1 MHYVV
6 SIESCDII
14 TNSCIVVTIDDTT
27 AGIFSSINNEG
38 NINTVILM
46 IVLC

>member
-1 MHYVV
+1 MHFVV

-27 AGIFSSINNEG
+27 AVIFSSINNEG
-38 NINTVILM
+38 NINIHM